1 MADVFSTT
9 TSGLGSNLVTLAYD
23 KLIEINL
30 RSTPQFR
37 AIADKKIGSPTHD
50 GSSIRFQ
57 FHNDIAD
64 TTIAGATLAETVD
77 PDAVALPSTTYLDVV
92 QTELGRVVLPTRKLS
107 LMSLADVDPWIA
119 NAVSFNMATTLDNGI
134 AAVLDAGT
142 NVIRESDGALSTTA
156 AKSTITTTDTFKGR
170 DVRYAVTKL
179 RAANVVTRGGMYVSY
194 LHPEVS
200 HDLRT
205 ETGNNIWRTPH
216 EYQNA
221 GPLLAG
227 ELGAWEGVRF
237 IETPRMTNT
246 NTGAAGTALATA
258 PAVSGVSG
266 EFTIVVANGAFGGL
280 AEVGDAISGTNVGA
294 SALITAIS
302 VGTTNTTLTVSVANS
317 GTVGTNT
324 LTVTPKA
331 RVYNTYILGQQ
342 ALAEAVWKEPGIEFG
357 NVVDKLN
364 RFRPV
369 GWHGIINWSVYREA
383 ALYRVETSS
392 SVGSQSVI

>member
-23 KLIEINL
+23 KLIELNL
-30 RSTPQFR
+30 RTTPQFR
-37 AIADKKIGSPTHD
+37 AIADKKIGNPTHD

-57 FHNDIAD
+57 FYNDIAD

-77 PDAVALPSTTYLDVV
+77 PDAVAIPATTTLDVV
-92 QTELGRVVLPTRKLS
+92 QTELGRVVLPTRKMS

-119 NAVSFNMATTLDNGI
+119 NAVSYNMALTMDAGV
-134 AAVLDAGT
+134 ASVLDAGT
-142 NVIRESDGALSTTA
+142 NVIRESAAALSTTA
-156 AKSTITTTDTFKGR
+156 AKSTITATDTLKGR
-170 DVRYAVTKL
+170 DIRYAVSKL
-179 RAANVVTRGGMYVSY
+179 RTENVNTRGGMYVSY
-194 LHPEVS
+194 IHPEIS

-216 EYQNA
+216 EYQNV
-221 GPLLAG
+221 GPLYAG

-246 NTGAAGTALATA
+246 STGAALDALATA

-266 EFTIVVANGAFGGL
+266 EFTIVAANAAFGGL
-280 AEVGDAISGTNVGA
+280 AEVGDAIGGTNVGA
-294 SALITAIS
+294 GALITAIS
-302 VGTTNTTLTVSVANS
+302 VGATNTTFTVSVANS
-317 GTVGTNT
+317 GNVGTNT
-324 LTVTPKA
+324 LTVTPKV
-331 RVYNTYILGQQ
+331 RVYNTYVVGQQ

-369 GWHGIINWSVYREA
+369 GWHGIINWAIYRQQ
-383 ALYRVETSS
+383 ALYRIETASS
-392 SVGSQSVI
+392 IRA

>member
-9 TSGLGSNLVTLAYD
+9 TSGLGSNLVTMAYD
-23 KLIEINL
+23 KLIEMNL
-30 RSTPQFR
+30 RTTPQFR
-37 AIADKKIGSPTHD
+37 AIADKKVGSPTHD

-57 FHNDIAD
+57 FYNDIAD

-77 PDAVALPSTTYLDVV
+77 PDAVAMPATTTLDVTQV
-92 QTELGRVVLPTRKLS
+92 ELGRVVLPTRKLA
-107 LMSLADVDPWIA
+107 LMSLSDVDPWIA
-119 NAVSFNMATTLDNGI
+119 NAVAFNMATTLDNGI
-134 AAVLDAGT
+134 AATLDAGT
-142 NVIRESDGALSTTA
+142 NVIRESGGALSTTA
-156 AKSTITTTDTFKGR
+156 AKSTIDTTDTFKGR

-179 RAANVVTRGGMYVSY
+179 RANNVVPRGGMYVSY
-194 LHPEVS
+194 IHPEVS

-221 GPLLAG
+221 GALLAG

-246 NTGAAGTALATA
+246 ISGKALTALATA
-258 PAVSGVSG
+258 SAVSGASG
-266 EFTIVVANGAFGGL
+266 EFTIVAANAAFGGL
-280 AEVGDAISGTNVGA
+280 AEVGDAISGTNVGTG
-294 SALITAIS
+294 ALITAIS
-302 VGTTNTTLTVSVANS
+302 VGATNTTFTVSVANS

-331 RVYNTYILGQQ
+331 RVYNTYVLGQQ

-369 GWHGIINWSVYREA
+369 GWHGILNWSIFRQE
-383 ALYRVETSS
+383 ALYRIETAS
-392 SVGSQSVI
+392 SVRI

>member
-1 MADVFSTT
+1 MPDIYSTT
-9 TSGLGSNLVTLAYD
+9 TSGVGSNLVTMAYD
-23 KLIEINL
+23 KLIELNL

-57 FHNDIAD
+57 FYNDIAD

-77 PDAVALPSTTYLDVV
+77 PDAVAIPATTTLDVTQV
-92 QTELGRVVLPTRKLS
+92 ELGRVVIPTRKLS
-107 LMSLADVDPWIA
+107 LMSLSDVDPWIA
-119 NAVSFNMATTLDNGI
+119 NAVAFNMATTLDNGV

-142 NVIRESDGALSTTA
+142 NVIRESAGALSTTA
-156 AKSTITTTDTFKGR
+156 AKSTIVSTDTIKGR
-170 DVRYAVTKL
+170 DIRYAVTKL
-179 RAANVVTRGGMYVSY
+179 RAANVNTRGGMYVSY
-194 LHPEVS
+194 IHPEVS

-205 ETGNNIWRTPH
+205 ETGNNIWRTPN
-216 EYQNA
+216 EYQNY
-221 GPLLAG
+221 GNLMAG
-227 ELGAWEGVRF
+227 EVGAWEGVRF

-246 NTGAAGTALATA
+246 ISGGALTALATA

-266 EFTIVVANGAFGGL
+266 EFTIVAANAAFGGL

-294 SALITAIS
+294 GALITAIS
-302 VGTTNTTLTVSVANS
+302 VGATNTTFTVSVANS

-331 RVYNTYILGQQ
+331 RVYNTYVLGQQ

-357 NVVDKLN
+357 NISDKLN

-369 GWHGIINWSVYREA
+369 GWHGILNWAVYRQD
-383 ALYRVETSS
+383 ALYRIETAS
-392 SVGSQSVI
+392 SVRA

>member
-1 MADVFSTT
+1 MADIFTTT

-64 TTIAGATLAETVD
+64 TSIAGATLAETVD
-77 PDAVALPSTTYLDVV
+77 PDAVALPATTTLDVT
-92 QTELGRVVLPTRKLS
+92 QQELGRVVLPTRKLA

-119 NAVSFNMATTLDNGI
+119 NAVAFNMAVTLDNGI
-134 AAVLDAGT
+134 SSVLDAGT
-142 NVIRESDGALSTTA
+142 NVIREAAGALSTTA

-179 RAANVVTRGGMYVSY
+179 RAANVLTRGGMYVSY

-246 NTGAAGTALATA
+246 NTGAALANLATA
-258 PAVSGVSG
+258 PAVSGVTG

-280 AEVGDAISGTNVGA
+280 AEIGDAIAGTNVGA

-302 VGTTNTTLTVSVANS
+302 VGATNTTLTVSVANS

-331 RVYNTYILGQQ
+331 RVYNTYVLGQQ

-369 GWHGIINWSVYREA
+369 GWHGMINWSVFRQE
-383 ALYRVETSS
+383 ALYRIETSS
-392 SVGSQSVI
+392 SVGS

>member
-1 MADVFSTT
+1 MPDVFSTT

-37 AIADKKIGSPTHD
+37 AIADKKVGNPTHD

-64 TTIAGATLAETVD
+64 TSISGATLAETVD
-77 PDAVALPSTTYLDVV
+77 PDAVALPSTTTLDVT

-107 LMSLADVDPWIA
+107 LLSLADVDPWIA
-119 NAVSFNMATTLDNGI
+119 NAVAFNMATTLDNGI

-142 NVIRESDGALSTTA
+142 NVIRESAGALSTTA
-156 AKSTITTTDTFKGR
+156 AKSTITSTDTMKGR
-170 DVRYAVTKL
+170 DIRYAVTKL
-179 RAANVVTRGGMYVSY
+179 RANNVLTRGGMYVAY
-194 LHPEVS
+194 VHPEVS
-200 HDLRT
+200 HDLKT
-205 ETGNNIWRTPH
+205 ETGNNIWRTPN
-216 EYQNA
+216 EYQNISA
-221 GPLLAG
+221 LYAG
-227 ELGAWEGVRF
+227 EIGAWEGVRF

-246 NTGAAGTALATA
+246 ISGAALTALATA

-266 EFTIVVANGAFGGL
+266 EFTIVAANAAFGGL
-280 AEVGDAISGTNVGA
+280 AEVGDAISGTNVG
-294 SALITAIS
+294 SGALITAIS
-302 VGTTNTTLTVSVANS
+302 VGATNTTFTVSVANS

-331 RVYNTYILGQQ
+331 RVYNTYVLGQQ

-369 GWHGIINWSVYREA
+369 GWHGIINWAVYRQE
-383 ALYRVETSS
+383 ALYRIETAS
-392 SVGSQSVI
+392 SVRP

>member
-30 RSTPQFR
+30 RSVPQFR
-37 AIADKKIGSPTHD
+37 AIADKKVGSPTHD

-77 PDAVALPSTTYLDVV
+77 PDAVALPATTTLDVA

-107 LMSLADVDPWIA
+107 LMTLADVDPWIA
-119 NAVSFNMATTLDNGI
+119 NAVAFNMATTLDNGV
-134 AAVLDAGT
+134 AAILDAGT
-142 NVIRESDGALSTTA
+142 NVIRESAGALSTTA
-156 AKSTITTTDTFKGR
+156 AKNTIVATDTFKGR

-179 RAANVVTRGGMYVSY
+179 RAANVVPRGGMYVSY
-194 LHPEVS
+194 IHPEVS

-221 GPLLAG
+221 GPLFAG

-237 IETPRMTNT
+237 IETPRMTNSISG
-246 NTGAAGTALATA
+246 GALANLATA

-266 EFTIVVANGAFGGL
+266 EFTIVVANAAFGGL
-280 AEVGDAISGTNVGA
+280 AEVGDAIA
-294 SALITAIS
+294 
-302 VGTTNTTLTVSVANS
+302 
-317 GTVGTNT
+317 GTNT

-331 RVYNTYILGQQ
+331 RVYNTYVLGQQ

-369 GWHGIINWSVYREA
+369 GWHGIINWSIYRQD
-383 ALYRVETSS
+383 ALYRIETAS
-392 SVGSQSVI
+392 SVRP

>member
-9 TSGLGSNLVTLAYD
+9 TSGLGSNLVTMAYD
-23 KLIEINL
+23 KLIEMNL
-30 RSTPQFR
+30 RTTPQFR
-37 AIADKKIGSPTHD
+37 AIADKKVGSPTHD

-57 FHNDIAD
+57 FYNDIAD

-77 PDAVALPSTTYLDVV
+77 PDAVAMPATTTLDVTQV
-92 QTELGRVVLPTRKLS
+92 ELGRVVLPTRKLA
-107 LMSLADVDPWIA
+107 LMSLSDVDPWIA
-119 NAVSFNMATTLDNGI
+119 NAVAFNMATTLDNGI
-134 AAVLDAGT
+134 AATLDAGT
-142 NVIRESDGALSTTA
+142 NVIRESGGALSTTA
-156 AKSTITTTDTFKGR
+156 AKSTIDTTDTFKGR

-179 RAANVVTRGGMYVSY
+179 RAGNVLTRGGMYVSY
-194 LHPEVS
+194 IHPEVS

-221 GPLLAG
+221 GALLAG

-246 NTGAAGTALATA
+246 ISGKALTALATA
-258 PAVSGVSG
+258 SAVSGASG
-266 EFTIVVANGAFGGL
+266 EFTIVAANAAFGGL
-280 AEVGDAISGTNVGA
+280 AEVGDAISGTNVGTG
-294 SALITAIS
+294 ALITAIS
-302 VGTTNTTLTVSVANS
+302 VGATNTTFTVSVANS

-331 RVYNTYILGQQ
+331 RVYNTYVLGQQ

-369 GWHGIINWSVYREA
+369 GWHGILNWSIFRQE
-383 ALYRVETSS
+383 ALYRIETAS
-392 SVGSQSVI
+392 SVRI

>member
-1 MADVFSTT
+1 MADIFTTT

-37 AIADKKIGSPTHD
+37 AIADKKVGNPTHD

-64 TTIAGATLAETVD
+64 TSIAGALLDETVD
-77 PDAVALPSTTYLDVV
+77 PDAVALPATTTLDVT
-92 QTELGRVVLPTRKLS
+92 QQELGRVVLPTRKLA

-119 NAVSFNMATTLDNGI
+119 NAVAFNMATTLDNGI

-142 NVIRESDGALSTTA
+142 NVIREAGGALSTTA
-156 AKSTITTTDTFKGR
+156 AKTSIVASDTFKGR

-179 RAANVVTRGGMYVSY
+179 RAANVLTRGGMYVSY
-194 LHPEVS
+194 IHPEVS

-216 EYQNA
+216 EYQNV

-237 IETPRMTNT
+237 IETPRMTNSIS
-246 NTGAAGTALATA
+246 GGDLTALATA

-266 EFTIVVANGAFGGL
+266 AFTIVVANGAFGGL
-280 AEVGDAISGTNVGA
+280 AEVGDKISGTNVGTA
-294 SALITAIS
+294 AKITAIS

-324 LTVTPKA
+324 LTVTPLA
-331 RVYNTYILGQQ
+331 RVYNTYVLGQQ

-369 GWHGIINWSVYREA
+369 GWHGMINWSVFRQE
-383 ALYRVETSS
+383 ALYRIETAS
-392 SVGSQSVI
+392 SVRA

>member
-23 KLIEINL
+23 KLIELNL
-30 RSTPQFR
+30 RTTPQFR
-37 AIADKKIGSPTHD
+37 AIADKKIGNPTHD

-57 FHNDIAD
+57 FYNDIAD

-77 PDAVALPSTTYLDVV
+77 PDAVAIPATTTLDVV
-92 QTELGRVVLPTRKLS
+92 QTELGRVVLPTRKMS

-119 NAVSFNMATTLDNGI
+119 NAVSYNMALTMDAGV
-134 AAVLDAGT
+134 ASVLDAGT
-142 NVIRESDGALSTTA
+142 NVIRESGAALSTTA
-156 AKSTITTTDTFKGR
+156 AKSTITATDTLKGR
-170 DVRYAVTKL
+170 DIRYAVSKL
-179 RAANVVTRGGMYVSY
+179 RTENVNTRGGMYVSY
-194 LHPEVS
+194 IHPEIS

-216 EYQNA
+216 EYQNV
-221 GPLLAG
+221 GPLYAG

-246 NTGAAGTALATA
+246 STGAALDALATA

-266 EFTIVVANGAFGGL
+266 EFTIVAANAAFGGL
-280 AEVGDAISGTNVGA
+280 AEVGDAIGGTNVGA
-294 SALITAIS
+294 GALITAIS
-302 VGTTNTTLTVSVANS
+302 VGATNTTFTVSVANS
-317 GTVGTNT
+317 GNVGTNT
-324 LTVTPKA
+324 LTVTPKV
-331 RVYNTYILGQQ
+331 RVYNTYVVGQQ

-369 GWHGIINWSVYREA
+369 GWHGIINWAIYRQQ
-383 ALYRVETSS
+383 ALYRIETASS
-392 SVGSQSVI
+392 IRA

>member
-1 MADVFSTT
+1 MADNFTT
-9 TSGLGSNLVTLAYD
+9 STSGLGSNLVTMAYD
-23 KLIEINL
+23 KLIELNL
-30 RSTPQFR
+30 RSVPQFR

-64 TTIAGATLAETVD
+64 TTIQGATLSETVD
-77 PDAVALPSTTYLDVV
+77 PDAVALPATTTLDVA

-119 NAVSFNMATTLDNGI
+119 NAVAFNMATTLDNGV

-142 NVIRESDGALSTTA
+142 NVIRESAGALSTTA
-156 AKSTITTTDTFKGR
+156 AKSTIVASDTFKGR

-179 RAANVVTRGGMYVSY
+179 RASNVVPRGGMYVSY
-194 LHPEVS
+194 IHPEVS

-221 GPLLAG
+221 GPLFAG

-237 IETPRMTNT
+237 IETPRMTNSISG
-246 NTGAAGTALATA
+246 GALTALATA
-258 PAVSGVSG
+258 PAVSGASG
-266 EFTIVVANGAFGGL
+266 AFTIVVANGAFGGL
-280 AEVGDAISGTNVGA
+280 AEVGDNISGTGVGGSGTNA
-294 SALITAIS
+294 ITDIS
-302 VGTTNTTLTVSVANS
+302 VGATNTTLTVTVANS

-331 RVYNTYILGQQ
+331 RVYNTYVLGQQ

-369 GWHGIINWSVYREA
+369 GWHGIINWSIYRQE
-383 ALYRVETSS
+383 ALYRIETAS
-392 SVGSQSVI
+392 SVRP

>member
-1 MADVFSTT
+1 MADVFSTS
-9 TSGLGSNLVTLAYD
+9 TSGLGSNLVTMAYD

-37 AIADKKIGSPTHD
+37 AIADKKIGNPTHD

-57 FHNDIAD
+57 FHNDISD
-64 TTIAGATLAETVD
+64 TSIAGATLAETVD
-77 PDAVALPSTTYLDVV
+77 PDAVALPATTTLDVV

-119 NAVSFNMATTLDNGI
+119 NAVAFNMAMTLDNGV

-142 NVIRESDGALSTTA
+142 NVIREAGSALSTTA
-156 AKSTITTTDTFKGR
+156 AKTAITATDTFKGR

-179 RAANVVTRGGMYVSY
+179 RAENVLTRGGMYVSY
-194 LHPEVS
+194 IHPEVS

-216 EYQNA
+216 EYQ
-221 GPLLAG
+221 GVGSLYAG

-246 NTGAAGTALATA
+246 QSGSGTGATQT
-258 PAVSGVSG
+258 
-266 EFTIVVANGAFGGL
+266 
-280 AEVGDAISGTNVGA
+280 
-294 SALITAIS
+294 
-302 VGTTNTTLTVSVANS
+302 
-317 GTVGTNT
+317 
-324 LTVTPKA
+324 
-331 RVYNTYILGQQ
+331 RVYNTYVLGQQ

-369 GWHGIINWSVYREA
+369 GWHGIINWSVFRQA
-383 ALYRVETSS
+383 ALYRIETAST
-392 SVGSQSVI
+392 VRPNA

>member
-1 MADVFSTT
+1 MSDVFSTS

-23 KLIEINL
+23 KLIELNL
-30 RSTPQFR
+30 RSVPQFR

-64 TTIAGATLAETVD
+64 TSIAGATLDETVD
-77 PDAVALPSTTYLDVV
+77 PDAVALPATTTLDVA
-92 QTELGRVVLPTRKLS
+92 QTELGRVVLPTRKLA

-119 NAVSFNMATTLDNGI
+119 NAVAFNMATTLDNGV
-134 AAVLDAGT
+134 AAILDAGT
-142 NVIRESDGALSTTA
+142 NVIREAGGALSTTA
-156 AKSTITTTDTFKGR
+156 AKTSIVASDTFKGR
-170 DVRYAVTKL
+170 DVRFAVTKL
-179 RAANVVTRGGMYVSY
+179 RAANVVPRGGMYVSY
-194 LHPEVS
+194 IHPEVS

-237 IETPRMTNT
+237 IETPRMTNSIS
-246 NTGAAGTALATA
+246 GGDLTALATA

-266 EFTIVVANGAFGGL
+266 AFTIVVANGAFGGL
-280 AEVGDAISGTNVGA
+280 AEVGDKISGTNVGSGA
-294 SALITAIS
+294 KITAIS

-317 GTVGTNT
+317 GTVGTAT
-324 LTVTPKA
+324 LTVTPAA
-331 RVYNTYILGQQ
+331 RVYNTYVLGQQ

-369 GWHGIINWSVYREA
+369 GWHGIINWSIYRQE
-383 ALYRVETSS
+383 ALYRIETAS
-392 SVGSQSVI
+392 SVRA

>member
-9 TSGLGSNLVTLAYD
+9 TSGLGSNLVTMAYD
-23 KLIEINL
+23 KLIELNL

-37 AIADKKIGSPTHD
+37 AIADKKVGSPTHD

-57 FHNDIAD
+57 FHNDISD
-64 TTIAGATLAETVD
+64 TSIAGATLAETVD
-77 PDAVALPSTTYLDVV
+77 PDAVALPATTTLDVS

-107 LMSLADVDPWIA
+107 LMTLADVDPWIA
-119 NAVSFNMATTLDNGI
+119 NAVAFNMATTLDNGI
-134 AAVLDAGT
+134 AAILDAGT
-142 NVIRESDGALSTTA
+142 NVIRESGGALSTTA
-156 AKSTITTTDTFKGR
+156 AKSTIDTTDTFKGR

-179 RAANVVTRGGMYVSY
+179 RAANVVPRGGMYVSY
-194 LHPEVS
+194 IHPEVS

-221 GPLLAG
+221 GPLFAG

-246 NTGAAGTALATA
+246 VSGKALTALATA

-266 EFTIVVANGAFGGL
+266 AFTIVVANAAFGGL
-280 AEVGDAISGTNVGA
+280 AEVGDAISGTNVGTD
-294 SALITAIS
+294 ALITAIS

-331 RVYNTYILGQQ
+331 RVYNTYVLGQQ

-369 GWHGIINWSVYREA
+369 GWHGIINWSIYRQE
-383 ALYRVETSS
+383 ALYRIETAS
-392 SVGSQSVI
+392 SVRP

>member
-1 MADVFSTT
+1 MADIFTTT

-37 AIADKKIGSPTHD
+37 AIADKKVGSPTHD

-64 TTIAGATLAETVD
+64 TSIAGATLAETVD
-77 PDAVALPSTTYLDVV
+77 PDAVALPATTTLDVT
-92 QTELGRVVLPTRKLS
+92 QQELGRVVLPTRKLA

-119 NAVSFNMATTLDNGI
+119 NAVAFNMATTLDNGI

-142 NVIRESDGALSTTA
+142 NVIREAGGALSTTA
-156 AKSTITTTDTFKGR
+156 AKTSIVATDTFKGR

-179 RAANVVTRGGMYVSY
+179 RAANVLTRGGMYVSY
-194 LHPEVS
+194 IHPEVS

-216 EYQNA
+216 EYQNV

-246 NTGAAGTALATA
+246 ISGGDLTALATA

-280 AEVGDAISGTNVGA
+280 AEVGDKISGTNVGTA
-294 SALITAIS
+294 AKITAIS

-324 LTVTPKA
+324 LTVTPAA
-331 RVYNTYILGQQ
+331 RVYNTYVLGQQ

-369 GWHGIINWSVYREA
+369 GWHGMINWSVFRQE
-383 ALYRVETSS
+383 ALYRIETAS
-392 SVGSQSVI
+392 SVRA

>member
-1 MADVFSTT
+1 MPDVFSTT

-23 KLIEINL
+23 KLIELNL
-30 RSTPQFR
+30 RSVPQFR
-37 AIADKKIGSPTHD
+37 AIADKKVGNPTHD

-64 TTIAGATLAETVD
+64 TTIAGATLDETTD
-77 PDAVALPSTTYLDVV
+77 PDAVALPATTTLDVA

-134 AAVLDAGT
+134 AAILDAGT
-142 NVIRESDGALSTTA
+142 NVIREAGGALSTTA
-156 AKSTITTTDTFKGR
+156 AKTSVVATDTFKGR

-194 LHPEVS
+194 IHPEVS

-246 NTGAAGTALATA
+246 ATGGDQTALATA

-266 EFTIVVANGAFGGL
+266 AFTIVVANGAFGGL
-280 AEVGDAISGTNVGA
+280 AEVGDKISGTNVGTGA
-294 SALITAIS
+294 KITAIS

-324 LTVTPKA
+324 LTVTPVT
-331 RVYNTYILGQQ
+331 RVYNTYVLGQQ

-369 GWHGIINWSVYREA
+369 GWHGIINWAIYRQD
-383 ALYRVETSS
+383 ALYRIETAS
-392 SVGSQSVI
+392 SVRV

>member
-1 MADVFSTT
+1 MADVYSTT
-9 TSGLGSNLVTLAYD
+9 TSGVGSNLVTMAYD
-23 KLIEINL
+23 KLIELNL

-37 AIADKKIGSPTHD
+37 AVADKKIGSPTHD

-57 FHNDIAD
+57 FYNDIAD

-77 PDAVALPSTTYLDVV
+77 PDAVAIPATTTLDVTQV
-92 QTELGRVVLPTRKLS
+92 ELGRVVIPTRKLS
-107 LMSLADVDPWIA
+107 LMSLSDVDPWIA
-119 NAVSFNMATTLDNGI
+119 NAVAFNMATTLDNGV

-142 NVIRESDGALSTTA
+142 NVIRESAGALSTTA
-156 AKSTITTTDTFKGR
+156 AKSTIVTTDTMKGR
-170 DVRYAVTKL
+170 DIRFAVTKL
-179 RAANVVTRGGMYVSY
+179 RAANVNTRGGMYVSY
-194 LHPEVS
+194 IHPEVS

-216 EYQNA
+216 EYQNV
-221 GPLLAG
+221 GPLYAG

-246 NTGAAGTALATA
+246 ISGSALTALATA
-258 PAVSGVSG
+258 SAVSGVSG
-266 EFTIVVANGAFGGL
+266 EFTIVAANAAFGGL
-280 AEVGDAISGTNVGA
+280 AEVGDAIGGTNVGTA
-294 SALITAIS
+294 ALITAIS
-302 VGTTNTTLTVSVANS
+302 VGVTNTTFTVSVANS

-331 RVYNTYILGQQ
+331 RVYNTYVLGQQ

-357 NVVDKLN
+357 NISDKLN

-369 GWHGIINWSVYREA
+369 GWHGMINWAIYRQD
-383 ALYRVETSS
+383 ALYRIETAS
-392 SVGSQSVI
+392 SVRI

>member
-23 KLIEINL
+23 KLIELNL

-37 AIADKKIGSPTHD
+37 AIADKKVGNPTHD

-64 TTIAGATLAETVD
+64 TTIAGATLEETVD
-77 PDAVALPSTTYLDVV
+77 PDAVALPATTTLDVT

-107 LMSLADVDPWIA
+107 LMTLADVDPWIA
-119 NAVSFNMATTLDNGI
+119 NAVAFNMAMTLDNGI

-142 NVIRESDGALSTTA
+142 NVIREAGGALSTSA
-156 AKSTITTTDTFKGR
+156 ARTSVAATDTFKGR
-170 DVRYAVTKL
+170 DVRFAVTKL
-179 RAANVVTRGGMYVSY
+179 RAANVLTRGGMYVSY
-194 LHPEVS
+194 IHPEVS

-216 EYQNA
+216 EYQNV

-227 ELGAWEGVRF
+227 ELG
-237 IETPRMTNT
+237 
-246 NTGAAGTALATA
+246 
-258 PAVSGVSG
+258 GVSG
-266 EFTIVVANGAFGGL
+266 AFTIVVANGAFGGL
-280 AEVGDAISGTNVGA
+280 AEVGDKISGTNVGTGA
-294 SALITAIS
+294 KITAIS

-324 LTVTPKA
+324 LTVTPVT
-331 RVYNTYILGQQ
+331 RVYNTYVLGQQ

-369 GWHGIINWSVYREA
+369 GWHGIINWSIYRPE
-383 ALYRVETSS
+383 ALYRIETAS
-392 SVGSQSVI
+392 SVRV